1 MYFLFL
7 VLGLLFTV
15 VLAKLDKHL
24 TIKYDLPVEEEYDD
38 DAWVTYL
45 KGRQKIYKI
54 FILVSF
60 LPYLNMVLVLV
71 ISVALLIIGVYNIFN
86 SPIVQKI
93 LNKIF

>member
-1 MYFLFL
+1 

-15 VLAKLDKHL
+15 VLAKLDRYL
-24 TIKYDLPVEEEYDD
+24 TIKYDELVEEEYDG
-38 DAWVTYL
+38 DAWIAYL

-71 ISVALLIIGVYNIFN
+71 ISAALLIIGVYNIFN

>member
-15 VLAKLDKHL
+15 VLAKLDKYL
-24 TIKYDLPVEEEYDD
+24 TIKYDGNVEEEYDGD
-38 DAWVTYL
+38 PWIDYL

-54 FILVSF
+54 FILVSL
-60 LPYLNMVLVLV
+60 LPCLNIILVMV
-71 ISVALLIIGVYNIFN
+71 ISAALLIIGVYSIFN

-93 LNKIF
+93 LDKIF